1 MQNGVFQTGNPR
13 WSAVFSLFMGVMA
26 LIAAEFIPV
35 SLLTP
40 IARDLAVSEG
50 MAGQTVTAVGVLAVL
65 TSLLLAPLTGNTDR
79 RRILL
84 AFSAMLAA
92 SYMLIGIAPTYPI
105 MLIGRAI
112 LGICVGGFWS
122 LASAVTLQL
131 VPTKDVPRALS
142 IVYAGVSVATIIALP
157 VASWI
162 GHLIGWR
169 NVFFLG
175 ALMAAFGFVWQYRAL
190 PSLPARTGSGFR
202 DMSALLRRTWILAGI
217 GGNILS
223 FGGYHIFFTY
233 LRPFLELDLA
243 LGANTLSVIL
253 LVFGV
258 ANVLGTFIAGALL
271 GNHFRSTMILV
282 HLAFTAAALALL
294 LSQGHADIGIALA
307 VFWGFAFG
315 FTPVGWSTWIAR
327 TLSDKAELAGGLTV
341 AATQFA
347 IGLAAAVG
355 GFTYDNLGING
366 IFLAGGGHQ
375 RHGGPADRGQFFPLR
390 QRHGAQGLSPF
401 RWPQSA
407 SPPYGRAERPNRPQ

>member
-84 AFSAMLAA
+84 AFSAMLVA
-92 SYMLIGIAPTYPI
+92 SYMLIGMAPTYSI

-169 NVFFLG
+169 NVFSLG

-190 PSLPARTGSGFR
+190 PSLPARAGSGFR

-315 FTPVGWSTWIAR
+315 FMMRGVITSQP
-327 TLSDKAELAGGLTV
+327 
-341 AATQFA
+341 AA
-347 IGLAAAVG
+347 
-355 GFTYDNLGING
+355 
-366 IFLAGGGHQ
+366 
-375 RHGGPADRGQFFPLR
+375 
-390 QRHGAQGLSPF
+390 
-401 RWPQSA
+401 
-407 SPPYGRAERPNRPQ
+407 

>member
-84 AFSAMLAA
+84 AFSAMLVA
-92 SYMLIGIAPTYPI
+92 SYMLIGMAPTYSI

-162 GHLIGWR
+162 GHLSGWR
-169 NVFFLG
+169 NVFCLG
-175 ALMAAFGFVWQYRAL
+175 ALMAAFGYVWQYRAL
-190 PSLPARTGSGFR
+190 PSLPARAGSGFR

-233 LRPFLELDLA
+233 LQPFLELDLA

-366 IFLAGGGHQ
+366 IFLAAAGISVMAALLIAVSFSLFARDTGHK
-375 RHGGPADRGQFFPLR
+375 A
-390 QRHGAQGLSPF
+390 
-401 RWPQSA
+401 
-407 SPPYGRAERPNRPQ
+407 

>member
-40 IARDLAVSEG
+40 IARDLAVTEG
-50 MAGQTVTAVGVLAVL
+50 MAGQTVTAVGVFAVL
-65 TSLLLAPLTGNTDR
+65 TSLLLAPLTGNIDR

-175 ALMAAFGFVWQYRAL
+175 ALMAAIGFVYRAL
-190 PSLPARTGSGFR
+190 PSLPARAGSGFR

-243 LGANTLSVIL
+243 LGADTLSVIL
-253 LVFGV
+253 LVFGM

-294 LSQGHADIGIALA
+294 LSQGHADIGVALA

-366 IFLAGGGHQ
+366 IFLAAAGISVMAALLIAVSFSLFARDTGHK
-375 RHGGPADRGQFFPLR
+375 A
-390 QRHGAQGLSPF
+390 
-401 RWPQSA
+401 
-407 SPPYGRAERPNRPQ
+407 